1 MAMFHCS
8 IKIIGRSKGRSA
20 IASAAYR
27 SGERLYN
34 EETGLIHDFTRKGG
48 VVMSEIMLPENAPE
62 EYKDRQKLWTEVQKI
77 EKRSDAQLAREV
89 EVAFPVEMSRDE
101 QIECVRAFIYE
112 NFVSKGMCA
121 DFAIHDVNGENPHA
135 HIMLT
140 VRGFDENGNWT
151 AKQKT
156 VYALDEN
163 GNRIPQIDPKTGEQ
177 KVRVRKGRGTEKMW
191 VRVSVPSNDWND
203 HKKAEEWRA
212 SWAEHCNR
220 YLDKDRQIDHRSY
233 KRQGIDREPTIHEG
247 VTARQMER
255 DGKVADRCEINRRIR
270 QRNSIREELKKMA
283 KEITDYIIKKA
294 GELYGRFKEFTRSA
308 GHSKSAGSDVGY
320 SGRAAER
327 QRAVGDAVGKSG
339 ADSFQK
345 REGDRKS
352 QERETKSPDRKGTSF
367 GRKGRVRELNQHIRQ
382 LEREI
387 AEAESAIADTDRRIK
402 EIKQLIRQREEVL
415 YDRISSL
422 RKRHKLSED
431 DGRDTG
437 RQRETSGR
445 EGGTCGSEQTL
456 SERAG
461 ADADQTEIRK
471 SRYFKS
477 ETGER
482 GYFDGVQGDFG
493 QAEVR
498 STGQDI
504 RTLLTELSVAERTSE
519 EKRDNLIL
527 ERTDREVVRERYRSE
542 AERGTEKTEQP
553 SGARDVRSPGG
564 SSKNRRG
571 R

>member
-27 SGERLYN
+27 SGEKLYN

-48 VVMSEIMLPENAPE
+48 VVMSEIMLPQNAPE

-101 QIECVRAFIYE
+101 QIECVRAFILD

-140 VRGFDENGNWT
+140 VRGFNKNGNWI

-156 VYALDEN
+156 VYALDKN
-163 GNRIPQIDPKTGEQ
+163 GNRIPQIDPKTGKQ
-177 KVRVRKGRGTEKMW
+177 KVRVRKGKGAEKMW
-191 VRVSVPSNDWND
+191 VRISVPSNDWND

-212 SWAEHCNR
+212 SWAEHCNH
-220 YLDKDRQIDHRSY
+220 YLDKDSQIDHRSY
-233 KRQGIDREPTIHEG
+233 ERQGIDREPTIHEG

-255 DGKVADRCEINRRIR
+255 NGKVADRCEINRRIC
-270 QRNSIREELKKMA
+270 QRNSIREELKKLA
-283 KEITDYIIKKA
+283 GEITDYIIKRA
-294 GELYGRFKEFTRSA
+294 RELYGRFKEFTRSS
-308 GHSKSAGSDVGY
+308 GNFKSAGSDVGY
-320 SGRAAER
+320 FGRTAER
-327 QRAVGDAVGKSG
+327 QREVREKIGGTG
-339 ADSFQK
+339 ADTFQK
-345 REGDRKS
+345 RERDREYKEKES
-352 QERETKSPDRKGTSF
+352 KPSHRKGATF
-367 GRKGRVRELNQHIRQ
+367 GRKGRVREL
-382 LEREI
+382 ERDIERLKRKI
-387 AEAESAIADTDRRIK
+387 TEAESAIADTDRRIK
-402 EIKQLIRQREEVL
+402 EIKQLIKEREAVL
-415 YDRISSL
+415 YDRINRL
-422 RKRHKLSED
+422 RKRRGLVGD
-431 DGRDTG
+431 DGDNSR

-445 EGGTCGSEQTL
+445 KRATYGSKQTL
-456 SERAG
+456 SERIG
-461 ADADQTEIRK
+461 GMHGNFR
-471 SRYFKS
+471 
-477 ETGER
+477 
-482 GYFDGVQGDFG
+482 
-493 QAEVR
+493 QAEIR
-498 STGQDI
+498 STGEDI
-504 RTLLTELSVAERTSE
+504 RTLLAELSAAERTSE

-553 SGARDVRSPGG
+553 AGAGDGRSQGG
-564 SSKNRRG
+564 GREKGRG